1 MDTVAT
7 TDLAQLMKKNVGRYA
22 DKVPDWDAFPAS
34 RGFPE
39 LTRSQVRY
47 IGAGGAHEKTGDVHT
62 LPPDHFTLSVMQQPV
77 GKYGASHAHECKE
90 AFLVLDGVLTI
101 GWEWDGE
108 VILARCGAKDMCL
121 HDVGRPHGFRNEGVD
136 PVMVSVM
143 VGKARPLPPQYT
155 YHPKTHSPELS
166 WNFGAEPDKIQMLS
180 WDSTDPRHRN
190 MARHIVR
197 YSQQRIEWQP
207 AGFAKMVYIGEGG
220 APAESFRKDLIHA
233 PRGVGVQ
240 PYARDVEEAYFVLEG
255 VITAGWEENG
265 RVVEQRLGPRDLM
278 LNPPGQIRY
287 FRNEGVSDAQ
297 FMMIVGT
304 PKPEDVKFKA
314 AGK

>member
-1 MDTVAT
+1 MDTAT
-7 TDLAQLMKKNVGRYA
+7 PADLARRMKGNVGRYA

-39 LTRSQVRY
+39 LARSQIRY
-47 IGAGGAHEKTGDVHT
+47 IGAGGAHEKTDDTQT

-121 HDVGRPHGFRNEGVD
+121 HDVWRPHGFRNEGVD
-136 PVMVSVM
+136 PVKLSVM
-143 VGKARPLPPQYT
+143 VGKSRPLPPKYRC
-155 YHPKTHSPELS
+155 HPKTHPAELS
-166 WNFGAEPDKIQMLS
+166 WNFGAQTDRIQMLS
-180 WDSTDPRHRN
+180 WDSTDSRHRT
-190 MARHIVR
+190 MAQHIVR
-197 YSQQRIEWQP
+197 YSQQPVQWQP

-220 APAESFRKDLIHA
+220 APPESFRKDLIHA

-255 VITAGWEENG
+255 VLTAGWEENG
-265 RVVEQRLGPRDLM
+265 RMVEQRLGCRDLI
-278 LNPPGQIRY
+278 LNPPGQVRY
-287 FRNEGVSDAQ
+287 FKNEGLSDAQ

-304 PKPEDVKFKA
+304 PRPEDVNFRARAK
-314 AGK
+314 